1 MSFLKRKEFV
11 EEGDTVI
18 VYLSVQNIYSIR
30 TSKGKVFQTK
40 YGALKHDDVIGS
52 RYGCRVNCT
61 RGWVYVLFPTPELW
75 TVTLPHRTQ
84 ILYTPDI
91 SLIVLGLD
99 LKPGSVVYEA
109 GTGSGSLSHAIART
123 IAPNGHLYTF
133 DFHEQRVNMAK
144 EEFDAHG
151 LSEIISVSQRDVCTD
166 GFDVLEKADA
176 VFLDL
181 PRPWEAM
188 TSLRNIMKSSGSRL
202 CSFSPCIEQV
212 QKTCRRL
219 DRLGFSDVTT
229 AECLLRPYE
238 VKRVSMPVFQ
248 PSQDVIEDVA
258 GGSEQSSGEEATAKK
273 SKHCLPR
280 SRGGDGTTTANFW
293 SALPT
298 SQITGHTGY
307 LTFATLYPGS

>member
-1 MSFLKRKEFV
+1 MSFLKRREFV

-30 TSKGKVFQTK
+30 TIKGNVFQTK
-40 YGALKHDDVIGS
+40 YGALKHDDIIGS
-52 RYGCRVNCT
+52 PYGSRVNCT
-61 RGWVYVLFPTPELW
+61 RGWVYILFPTPELW

-91 SLIVLGLD
+91 SLIVLQLD
-99 LKPGSVVYEA
+99 LKPGSIVYEA

-133 DFHEQRVNMAK
+133 DFHEQRVNIAQ
-144 EEFDAHG
+144 EEFNIHG
-151 LSEIISVSQRDVCTD
+151 LSEIVSVFHRDICID
-166 GFDVLEKADA
+166 GFDLLEKADA

-188 TSLRNIMKSSGSRL
+188 SSALKVMKPNGSRL

-212 QKTCRRL
+212 QKTCQQL
-219 DRLGFSDVTT
+219 NLLGFSDITT
-229 AECLLRPYE
+229 TECLLRPYE
-238 VKRVSMPVFQ
+238 VKRVNMPIFQ
-248 PSQDVIEDVA
+248 PSQDVMEDAA